1 MTPLQFEQVFKLLD
15 KDESGYMDPIEMLD
29 LVQAYETW
37 LYEKEFQSAMEAIYS
52 DKMPD
57 DKFLDVEA
65 EKAFAKAAKK
75 AAKKAEAKVG
85 DDS

>member
-1 MTPLQFEQVFKLLD
+1 
-15 KDESGYMDPIEMLD
+15 
-29 LVQAYETW
+29 
-37 LYEKEFQSAMEAIYS
+37 MEAIYS